1 MKLWGSKKQE
11 DAVVHLPT
19 LIDGRLYKVQG
30 IGKLIARPT
39 EKPNEWTLN
48 TPVVGQSGERQVIR
62 VLMIRFNTRL
72 LNMETLELYR
82 LSGDS
87 IDKE

>member
-48 TPVVGQSGERQVIR
+48 TPCLLYTSDAADER
-62 VLMIRFNTRL
+62 
-72 LNMETLELYR
+72 
-82 LSGDS
+82 S
-87 IDKE
+87 I